1 MIKKTALIIFK
12 WLVIMLLAVTVTS
25 KLIGLLFT
33 GNLCEVFCFCSGYLT
48 GTICTVCTIME
59 IGGWIMEYL
68 FIYGLQIADLLKI
81 FAISLLFITLIVL
94 WFGVAIVSA
103 DYEDMLS
110 NWNKWMKKMLITSL
124 LTSLVL
130 FMLPTKQT
138 LLLMGGIYYG
148 KKAIN
153 TVATSDKLE
162 KVNKI
167 IDLQLDKYIKE
178 LKNE

>member
-1 MIKKTALIIFK
+1 
-12 WLVIMLLAVTVTS
+12 
-25 KLIGLLFT
+25 
-33 GNLCEVFCFCSGYLT
+33 
-48 GTICTVCTIME
+48 
-59 IGGWIMEYL
+59 MEYL
-68 FIYGLQIADLLKI
+68 FIYGLQIANLLKI
-81 FAISLLFITLIVL
+81 FAISLLFITLIAL
-94 WFGVAIVSA
+94 WVGAEIASV
-103 DYEDMLS
+103 DYEDLLS
-110 NWNKWMKKMLITSL
+110 NWDKRMKKMFITTL

-153 TVATSDKLE
+153 TITSSEKLDKI
-162 KVNKI
+162 NKI